1 MVGGCFF
8 SINKMGIR
16 GIIIQATIQ
25 AKVWRNQ
32 MSGKHKDT
40 IVKELLRKLEN
51 KYTEIPASERRYIA
65 IKVI

>member
-32 MSGKHKDT
+32 MKGKHKNT
-40 IVKELLRKLEN
+40 IAKVLLEKLKI
-51 KYTEIPASERRYIA
+51 KYPEIPSSERRFIA